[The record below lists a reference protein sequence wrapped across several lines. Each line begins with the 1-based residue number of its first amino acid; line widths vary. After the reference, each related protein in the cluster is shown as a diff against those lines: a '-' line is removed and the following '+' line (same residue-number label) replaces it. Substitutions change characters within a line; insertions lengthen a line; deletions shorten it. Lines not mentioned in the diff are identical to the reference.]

1 MWLSFLPTALIK
13 HVRLPSPWFP
23 ASNSKQETQ
32 SICWTVRCL
41 RISSMIQ
48 QGLCNLP
55 DFSQCP
61 VWSRYSKWHTRF
73 TRDSHDV
80 NLQIRKYFNPLI
92 SIYRSLYP
100 CLAKATSTGTEQR
113 CVTIN
118 WSFVH
123 GGTSREQQIHL
134 CHFGKWCNK
143 PSKSQWFVSQWELKI
158 QLIDVDCLL
167 RDIWHDICLAC
178 SFWRYDA
185 HTHTASN
192 SLLRWTHTCRHWT
205 WESCLAW
212 SREPPRNL
220 QISHISGL

>member
-1 MWLSFLPTALIK
+1 MFNISQQGSFHMKQNRHKPQRISARNLRHVRETPFLIK

-32 SICWTVRCL
+32 SICCAVCCL

-113 CVTIN
+113 CVAIN
-118 WSFVH
+118 
-123 GGTSREQQIHL
+123 
-134 CHFGKWCNK
+134 
-143 PSKSQWFVSQWELKI
+143 
-158 QLIDVDCLL
+158 
-167 RDIWHDICLAC
+167 
-178 SFWRYDA
+178 
-185 HTHTASN
+185 
-192 SLLRWTHTCRHWT
+192 
-205 WESCLAW
+205 
-212 SREPPRNL
+212 
-220 QISHISGL
+220 